1 MAAEHVDRYN
11 SQTAQSNLIVELAQA
26 AGDAILE
33 VYATDFDVQA
43 KDDESPL
50 TQADMA
56 SHLRIVAR
64 LQQLTPDI
72 PIISEEGGL
81 PDFPVRGAWSRY
93 WLIDP
98 LDGTKEFVNR
108 NGEFTVNIALIDN
121 NRPVLRRGNGSRNEA

>member
-1 MAAEHVDRYN
+1 MKIAE
-11 SQTAQSNLIVELAQA
+11 LVEPAVALAKE

-56 SHLRIVAR
+56 SHRVIDKGLKA
-64 LQQLTPDI
+64 LTPDI
-72 PIISEEGGL
+72 PIISEESGL
-81 PDFPVRGAWSRY
+81 PPFEERREWRTY

-108 NGEFTVNIALIDN
+108 NGEFTVNIALIDG
-121 NRPVLRRGNGSRNEA
+121 NRPVLGYLHRLQQEKTYPAAD